1 MPLAAFDSIDEPP
14 PCGSDTAN
22 DAVHILYSERK
33 GAAEAVAEPALQ
45 LATDEHAAKRPNSG
59 NNCVE
64 PLLPLLSL
72 AYCPKAA

>member
-59 NNCVE
+59 ARLRLIIIAWNPC
-64 PLLPLLSL
+64 
-72 AYCPKAA
+72 CPCYP